1 MISTGFVKHELIK
14 DNTIEQ
20 RLYQQLILASAI
32 KGNTLVVAP
41 TALGKTVIAI
51 MLSAYRLA
59 KFKDGKVV
67 MLAPTKPLVVQ
78 HANSFKKFLKI
89 PEDKI
94 VVFTGQINSEKR
106 KKLFKEAKVI
116 CATPQVLQNDIIA
129 GSYTLE
135 DVVLLVFD
143 EAHRAVGDY
152 AYVFIAKKYM
162 EQAKNKLILALTAS
176 PGSSEEKILEVCSNL
191 YINNIEIRTEN
202 DPDVKPYVKGIEI
215 SWVKVELPKELK
227 EIKKYLETCFKEL
240 VLELK
245 SFNVNI
251 TDFTKK
257 ELLSIRENLIS
268 EIEANPDEDVYKA
281 LALISACINVQHALE
296 LLETQGLEPL
306 RKYFERLKASSS
318 KASKI
323 LFENDSFYRAYF
335 YSQKYEVEHPKLKKL
350 IEIVEERV
358 RNKKKGIVFVQ
369 YRDTARK
376 IVDALSTVAKPVRF
390 VGQANKDEDKGLTQK
405 QQIEILDKFRKGYYN
420 VLVAT
425 SVAEE
430 GLDIPKVD
438 FVVFYEPIPSEIRSI
453 QRRGRTGRASAG
465 EVIVL
470 VTKNTRDEAFYW
482 SSVYKEKRM
491 KKLLLELRDKLKK
504 KKKDISEKKA
514 DFYEKIEKFEKL
526 EKKPVQKTL
535 TEYKYKVVVD
545 SRELASNV
553 VKELLKYNVL
563 PKPEKLEVGDYIV
576 SDRIC
581 IERKRIDD
589 FIDSIIDKRIF
600 EQASRLKK
608 AYEKP
613 IIIVEGNRYSRNF
626 NPNALR
632 GAIISLIVD
641 FGIPVIFSDSEE
653 ETASII
659 ALLAKREQEEEKREI
674 QIRGEKKIMS
684 DREMQEYI
692 VASLPYVNTV
702 LARRLLEKFKTV
714 ENVFT
719 ASKEELLEVKGIG
732 LKIAD
737 EIRRILTTEYRP

>member
-1 MISTGFVKHELIK
+1 MNFVKHELIK
-14 DNTIEQ
+14 ENTIEQ

-41 TALGKTVIAI
+41 TALGKTVIAV
-51 MLSAYRLA
+51 MLSAYRLS
-59 KFKDGKVV
+59 KFRDGKVV
-67 MLAPTKPLVVQ
+67 MLAPTKPLAVQ
-78 HANSFKKFLKI
+78 HANSFRKFLKL

-94 VVFTGQINSEKR
+94 VVFTGQVNSEKR

-129 GSYTLE
+129 GSYTLR

-152 AYVFIAKKYM
+152 AYVFIAKKYI
-162 EQAKNKLILALTAS
+162 EQAENPHILGLTAS
-176 PGSSEEKILEVCSNL
+176 PGSSEEKILEVCRNL
-191 YINNIEIRTEN
+191 FISNIEIRTES
-202 DPDVKPYVKGIEI
+202 DPDVKPYIKGVDI

-227 EIKKYLETCFKEL
+227 EIKKYLESCFKEL

-245 SFNVNI
+245 SFGINI
-251 TDFTKK
+251 SDFTKK
-257 ELLSIRENLIS
+257 ELLSVRESIIS
-268 EIEANPDEDVYKA
+268 EIESNPSEELYKA
-281 LALISACINVQHALE
+281 VAIVSACINVQHALE

-306 RKYFERLKASSS
+306 RKYFHKMKVSSS

-335 YSQKYEVEHPKLKKL
+335 YSQKYDVEHPKLKKL
-350 IEIVEERV
+350 VEIVEEKV
-358 RNKKKGIVFVQ
+358 KQGKKGIVFVQ

-376 IVDALSTVAKPVRF
+376 IVDELSRVAKPVRF

-405 QQIEILDKFRKGYYN
+405 QQIEILNRFRKGYYD

-438 FVVFYEPIPSEIRSI
+438 FVIFYEPIPSEIRSI

-491 KKLLLELRDKLKK
+491 KKLLLELR
-504 KKKDISEKKA
+504 
-514 DFYEKIEKFEKL
+514 EKL
-526 EKKPVQKTL
+526 RKKNQLKAEVTEISRPPIGEKHVQRTL
-535 TEYKYKVVVD
+535 SEYRYKVVVD

-553 VKELLKYNVL
+553 VKELLRQGVL

-576 SDRIC
+576 SDRVC
-581 IERKRIDD
+581 VERKRIDD
-589 FIDSIIDKRIF
+589 FIESIIDKRIF

-613 IIIVEGNRYSRNF
+613 IIIVEGSKHSRNF

-632 GAIISLIVD
+632 GAIVSLIVD
-641 FGIPVIFSDSEE
+641 FGIPVIFSDGEE

-684 DREMQEYI
+684 TREMQEFI

-702 LARRLLEKFKTV
+702 LARRLLERFKTV
-714 ENVFT
+714 EKVFT

-732 LKIAD
+732 IKIAD
-737 EIRRILTTEYRP
+737 EIRKILTAEYKP

>member
-1 MISTGFVKHELIK
+1 MQEKFVRHELIRE
-14 DNTIEQ
+14 NTIEQ

-51 MLSAYRLA
+51 MLSAYRLS
-59 KFKDGKVV
+59 KFRDGKVV
-67 MLAPTKPLVVQ
+67 MLAPTKPLAVQ
-78 HANSFKKFLKI
+78 HANSFKKFLKL

-94 VVFTGQINSEKR
+94 VVFTGQLSSEKR
-106 KKLFKEAKVI
+106 KKIFGDAKVI

-129 GSYTLE
+129 GGYSLR
-135 DVVLLVFD
+135 DVVLLIFD

-152 AYVFIAKKYM
+152 AYVFIAKKYV
-162 EQAKNKLILALTAS
+162 EQAKNPLILGLTAS
-176 PGSSEEKILEVCSNL
+176 PGSSEDRILEVCSNL
-191 YINNIEIRTEN
+191 FIENIEIRTES
-202 DPDVKPYVKGIEI
+202 DPDVRPYIKGLEI
-215 SWVKVELPKELK
+215 SWIKVELPKELK
-227 EIKKYLETCFKEL
+227 EIKKHLETCFKEIIL
-240 VLELK
+240 DLK
-245 SFNVNI
+245 SLGFSLS
-251 TDFTKK
+251 DFTKK
-257 ELLSIRENLIS
+257 ELLSLRESIIS
-268 EIEANPDEDVYKA
+268 EIGSNPSEELYKA

-306 RKYFERLKASSS
+306 RKYFQKLKASSS

-335 YSQKYEVEHPKLKKL
+335 YSQKYDVEHPKLKKL
-350 IEIVEERV
+350 VEIVKERV
-358 RNKKKGIVFVQ
+358 NQKKKGIVFVQ

-376 IVDALSTVAKPVRF
+376 IVEELSRVAKPVRF

-405 QQIEILDKFRKGYYN
+405 QQIEILERFRKGYYN

-491 KKLLLELRDKLKK
+491 KKLLLELRKKLRKK
-504 KKKDISEKKA
+504 NDILRKEK
-514 DFYEKIEKFEKL
+514 EERN
-526 EKKPVQKTL
+526 VQRTISD
-535 TEYKYKVVVD
+535 YKYRVVVD
-545 SRELASNV
+545 SRELSSSV
-553 VKELLKYNVL
+553 VKELLKNGVL
-563 PKPEKLEVGDYIV
+563 PKPEKLDVGDYIV
-576 SDRIC
+576 SDRVC
-581 IERKRIDD
+581 VERKRIDD
-589 FIDSIIDKRIF
+589 FIESIIDKRIF

-613 IIIVEGNRYSRNF
+613 IIIVEGNKHSRDF

-632 GAIISLIVD
+632 GAIVSLIVD

-659 ALLAKREQEEEKREI
+659 ALLAKREQEEERRKI
-674 QIRGEKKIMS
+674 QIRGEKRIMS
-684 DREMQEYI
+684 TKEMQEFI

-702 LARRLLEKFKTV
+702 LARRLLERFKTV
-714 ENVFT
+714 ERVFT

-732 LKIAD
+732 VKTAN
-737 EIRRILTTEYRP
+737 EIRKILTSEYKP